1 MQVVNVITSRLV
13 KFSTIS
19 DGGVFMSGK
28 EVFIKLPN
36 MYIERHLLN
45 DFCRNDITKSEPVN
59 AIHAKSGYPNFFK
72 DDTMVEPCP
81 GAYLNV
87 QGA

>member
-1 MQVVNVITSRLV
+1 MQVVNAIKSRLV

-19 DGGVFMSGK
+19 DGGVFISGK

-45 DFCRNDITKSEPVN
+45 EFCDSITKSDPVN

-72 DDTMVEPCP
+72 DDIMVEPCP

>member
-1 MQVVNVITSRLV
+1 MQVVNVIKNRLV

-19 DGGVFMSGK
+19 DGGVFISGK
-28 EVFIKLPN
+28 EVFIKLPH

-45 DFCRNDITKSEPVN
+45 EFGCGVIKSEPVN
-59 AIHAKSGYPNFFK
+59 AIHAKSGYPNFFD

>member
-1 MQVVNVITSRLV
+1 MQVVNVIKSRLV

-19 DGGVFMSGK
+19 DGGVFISGK

-45 DFCRNDITKSEPVN
+45 EFGCGVIKNELVN
-59 AIHAKSGYPNFFK
+59 AIHAKSGYPNFFT